1 MQGRT
6 LMNRIRHILKDWN
19 PAELEAGAG
28 RPAAPESSAP
38 REGHPLPRGIN
49 MLMPVELC
57 INRDLLITLL
67 SASIQEICRHQRVE
81 HSPLS
86 DREREE
92 MEAAL
97 QQQLSF
103 RTWAR
108 DYPNGYI
115 SIALYP
121 VAEVDTVEDLEDL
134 GDF

>member
-1 MQGRT
+1 MH
-6 LMNRIRHILKDWN
+6 NRIRHILKDWK
-19 PAELEAGAG
+19 PAELD
-28 RPAAPESSAP
+28 RAPEKPVEADP
-38 REGHPLPRGIN
+38 GVPKLPRGIN

-67 SASIQEICRHQRVE
+67 SASIQEICRHKRVE

>member
-1 MQGRT
+1 MT
-6 LMNRIRHILKDWN
+6 NRIRHLLKDWN
-19 PAELEAGAG
+19 PAELEPETGQ
-28 RPAAPESSAP
+28 PAEREPSAQ
-38 REGHPLPRGIN
+38 REVHPLPRGIN

-67 SASIQEICRHQRVE
+67 SASIQEIYRHKRVD

-86 DREREE
+86 VREREE

-103 RTWAR
+103 RAWAR

-121 VAEVDTVEDLEDL
+121 VAEVDAVEDLEDL